1 MTASVSPPAQ
11 VAAPRPLGLFFISL
25 LAATSLAFALYCYSQ
40 WQAVQ
45 DQNARLLQQVEQQ
58 RYSQQQQLSRIGR
71 RLGQLQAELGQ
82 VVNLGLRLQQDY
94 ALEDELAT
102 GKVFDSGLLQR
113 SYTGFADLNTALELL
128 ASQAR
133 EQGLALS
140 TLESLLL
147 NLHINEITQVHGHP
161 VPGGQAR
168 LSSTFGSR
176 RDPFT
181 GHGRWHSGIDFAGRL
196 GTPIAATGAGIVS
209 AVARHPAYGSMIEL
223 SHGQGWTTRYAH
235 LDKPLVKV
243 GDKVENGQLIALM
256 GRSGRATG
264 VHLHY
269 EVLKGNKQL
278 NPARFLPQ

>member
-1 MTASVSPPAQ
+1 MTASVFPPAQ
-11 VAAPRPLGLFFISL
+11 AMFLRPLGALCIALLVAISL
-25 LAATSLAFALYCYSQ
+25 ALYCYSQ

-45 DQNARLLQQVEQQ
+45 DNNARLVQQLEQQ
-58 RYSQQQQLSRIGR
+58 RRGQQQQLSRIGR

-82 VVNLGLRLQQDY
+82 VASLSQRLQQDY
-94 ALEDELAT
+94 ALGDELAT
-102 GKVFDSGLLQR
+102 GKIFDSGLLQR
-113 SYTGFADLNTALELL
+113 SFSGFAELNMALNLL

-133 EQGLALS
+133 EQGRALS

-161 VPGGQAR
+161 VPTGQGR
-168 LSSTFGSR
+168 LSSTFGNR

-181 GHGRWHSGIDFAGRL
+181 GQGRWHSGIDFSGEL

-209 AVARHPAYGSMIEL
+209 LVTEHPAYGRMIEL
-223 SHGQGWTTRYAH
+223 NHGQGWTTRYAH
-235 LDKPLVKV
+235 LDKQLVSV

-256 GRSGRATG
+256 GRTGRTTG

-269 EVLKGNKQL
+269 EVLKGNKRL
-278 NPARFLPQ
+278 DPARFLPQ